1 MALPYMR
8 TLSLTAV
15 TIFFSIILRAQSISG
30 NGEDFIEWNSYYQ
43 LQWNDFQG
51 APGADAIGDAGT
63 AVQIKASPYLVKKKV
78 HYEVR
83 ALFNKK
89 KSWKRETSDAVL
101 THERLHFDIAE
112 LYARLI
118 RKKISELRNENIN
131 DIKVYNAAIEAI
143 LEESNDADTRYD
155 LETLHG
161 AIQKKQL
168 LWEQKIKSQLLSVD
182 NFRKQKHVITAG

>member
-1 MALPYMR
+1 MR
-8 TLSLTAV
+8 SLSLTAIA
-15 TIFFSIILRAQSISG
+15 IFFAITLRAQSISYSV
-30 NGEDFIEWNSYYQ
+30 DYIEWNSYYQ

-63 AVQIKASPYLVKKKV
+63 VVQIKASPYLVKKKV

-89 KSWKRETSDAVL
+89 KSWKRETSDALL

-118 RKKISELRNENIN
+118 RKKISELRSENIN
-131 DIKVYNAAIEAI
+131 DIKVYNAAIQTI
-143 LEESNDADTRYD
+143 LEESNEVDTRYD

-168 LWEQKIKSQLLSVD
+168 LWEQKIKTELLSLD

>member
-1 MALPYMR
+1 
-8 TLSLTAV
+8 
-15 TIFFSIILRAQSISG
+15 
-30 NGEDFIEWNSYYQ
+30 
-43 LQWNDFQG
+43 
-51 APGADAIGDAGT
+51 
-63 AVQIKASPYLVKKKV
+63 
-78 HYEVR
+78 
-83 ALFNKK
+83 
-89 KSWKRETSDAVL
+89 L